1 MTPFWHPSRVM
12 VSFFLTLGLLGAVT
26 LAFWLYVRAEQ
37 GITLALE
44 ERHASLTLA
53 AELRQSSEAL
63 TRMARSYT
71 VTGNPVFKDLYQNI
85 LDIREGNQPRP
96 GQFADISWDLASAG
110 RATPPA
116 TGPRVPL
123 LDLIRQTGL
132 PEVEYRLL
140 EAAKT
145 ASDQLTAR
153 EFQAMALMETGGS
166 DAQADREAARNLLFD
181 ATYYQAKADILQLIQ
196 AFITRVDQRT
206 AERVKTAVAQ
216 AAFMR
221 HVSIAC
227 GLALVLMLGLTWA
240 ALGRVLGA
248 SPLEVQ
254 GHIARL
260 GQGDF
265 TTAFPVSPGREN
277 SVIGW
282 LAETRRKLLAAEHAQ
297 ARAVERYREAA
308 ERLRASEE
316 RLRRMLEHLPTAIAI
331 STLDET
337 QRVLFCN
344 SQFVRTFGYTP
355 ADIPTVA
362 DWARL
367 AYPDADYRNATF
379 AWWGAALA
387 RAISAQGQVESRE
400 FRVSRRDGQQREVLI
415 SGAVVD
421 DMLIIALVDITERKA
436 MEAQLRASEERFRL
450 LATHALDN
458 LWTMG
463 LDYRLRYISPSIE
476 TLVGYTVEEYL
487 ALTLEQQL
495 MPDSLALAQVYFT
508 GLHERLARGASVADY
523 PFRGEIQLRAKE
535 GPPVWTEIIATPLV
549 DEAGRMLELAGVTR
563 DIRERKRYEAE
574 LHQAREAAEAA
585 NRTKSAFL
593 AHMSHEIRTPLNG
606 VLGMAQL
613 LAQEPLDANQQ
624 ALVARIREAGTTLL
638 GILNDLLDL
647 SKIEAGQLRL
657 ESQPLDLAALMA
669 KVVGLLDPVAR
680 AKGVELRLEP
690 PPTPLPPV
698 MGDPLRLEQV
708 LINLG
713 GNAIKFTEQ
722 GQVII
727 QFGSSQHGA
736 GASGE
741 RLCFEVW
748 DNGIGIAPEALPTL
762 FTPFTQADAGI
773 SRRYGGTG
781 LGLAISK
788 RLVEL
793 MGGEIGVESQVGMGS
808 TFWFELPLILA
819 HDGLE
824 IPPALPAPPAGGGPN
839 LTGLGVLVVD
849 DTELNRMMLEHTLTR
864 RGAWVTL
871 AENGQQALDLLRAG
885 PQDYGVVL
893 MDVQMPVMD
902 GLTATRLLRGDPAL
916 AHLPVI
922 ALTAGIL
929 PEELAATR
937 EAGVDAVLTKPLDLD
952 ELAAL
957 LSTQLEHRVAA
968 A

>member
-1 MTPFWHPSRVM
+1 MTTVWHPSRVM
-12 VSFFLTLGLLGAVT
+12 VSFFLSLGLLGALT
-26 LAFWLYVRAEQ
+26 AAFWLYVRAEQ
-37 GITLALE
+37 GITLAQE

-53 AELRQSSEAL
+53 AELRQSSDAL

-71 VTGNPVFKDLYQNI
+71 VTGNPVFKELYQNI

-123 LDLIRQTGL
+123 LDLIRQTGV

-153 EFQAMALMETGGS
+153 EFQAMALMETRGPHPE
-166 DAQADREAARNLLFD
+166 ADREAARNLLFD
-181 ATYYQAKADILQLIQ
+181 STYYQAKADILELIQ
-196 AFITRVDQRT
+196 AFITRVDQLT
-206 AERVKTAVAQ
+206 AERVRLAVAQ
-216 AAFMR
+216 ASFMR
-221 HVSIAC
+221 HVFVAC
-227 GLALVLMLGLTWA
+227 GLSLFLMLGMTWA
-240 ALGRVLGA
+240 ALRRVLGA

-254 GHIARL
+254 GRIARL

-265 TTAFPVSPGREN
+265 TTAFTVSTGREN

-282 LAETRRKLLAAEHAQ
+282 LAETQRKLLAAEHAQ
-297 ARAVERYREAA
+297 AQAVEQ
-308 ERLRASEE
+308 LRASEE

-331 STLDET
+331 SALDES

-367 AYPDADYRNATF
+367 AYPDTDYRSATF
-379 AWWGAALA
+379 AWWDAALIG
-387 RAISAQGQVESRE
+387 AIAAQGQVEPRE
-400 FRVSRRDGQQREVLI
+400 FRVSRRDGQQLEVLI

-421 DMLIIALVDITERKA
+421 DLLIIALVDITERK
-436 MEAQLRASEERFRL
+436 
-450 LATHALDN
+450 
-458 LWTMG
+458 G
-463 LDYRLRYISPSIE
+463 
-476 TLVGYTVEEYL
+476 
-487 ALTLEQQL
+487 
-495 MPDSLALAQVYFT
+495 
-508 GLHERLARGASVADY
+508 
-523 PFRGEIQLRAKE
+523 
-535 GPPVWTEIIATPLV
+535 
-549 DEAGRMLELAGVTR
+549 
-563 DIRERKRYEAE
+563 YEAE
-574 LHQAREAAEAA
+574 LHEAREAAEAA

-606 VLGMAQL
+606 VLGVAQL
-613 LAQEPLDANQQ
+613 LAQEPLDAHQLD
-624 ALVARIREAGTTLL
+624 LVARIREAGTTLL
-638 GILNDLLDL
+638 GILNDLLDF
-647 SKIEAGQLRL
+647 SKIEAGQFRL
-657 ESQPLDLAALMA
+657 ESRPIDLVALMT

-690 PPTPLPPV
+690 PPSPLAPV

-727 QFGSSQHGA
+727 QFGSGQHGV
-736 GASGE
+736 GAPGE

-748 DNGIGIAPEALPTL
+748 DNGIGIAPEALSTL

-793 MGGEIGVESQVGMGS
+793 MGGEIGVESQVGLGS
-808 TFWFELPLILA
+808 TFWFELPLIPA
-819 HDGLE
+819 QGDLE
-824 IPPALPAPPAGGGPN
+824 ASPALPAPPATGGPD

-849 DTELNRMMLEHTLTR
+849 DAALNREVLEWSLSR
-864 RGAWVTL
+864 RGARVIL

-885 PQDYGVVL
+885 PQDYAVVL
-893 MDVQMPVMD
+893 IDIQMPVMD
-902 GLTATRLLRGDPAL
+902 GLTATRQIRGDPAL

-922 ALTAGIL
+922 ALTAGVL
-929 PEELAATR
+929 PEELATAR

-957 LSTQLEHRVAA
+957 LATRLQRQGVAA
-968 A
+968 